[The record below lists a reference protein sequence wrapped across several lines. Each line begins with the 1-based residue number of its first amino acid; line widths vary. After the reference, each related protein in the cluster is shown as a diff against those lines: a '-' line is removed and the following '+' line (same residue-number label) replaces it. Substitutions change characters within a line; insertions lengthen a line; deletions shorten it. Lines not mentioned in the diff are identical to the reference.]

1 MDKVKIFEEHPI
13 LKHLILMLA
22 VSVVIIILIFLGL
35 KLYGRHGDVC
45 EMPDVMGLNIEE
57 AQNDNS
63 NGLRYVVIDSIFQ
76 SGDPGGTIL
85 MQDPKAGTRI
95 KPGRKVY
102 VTISS
107 YSAEAPTMPHVSN
120 TATIA
125 ISTLEKEGLL
135 GKLYF
140 RVDESVAGAVLNR
153 TYKGYEVQEGER
165 LDPGALID
173 LTIAMRADNT
183 ATVPFVIGKNSIDAR
198 RDIHRAMLNI
208 GREHLR
214 GITER
219 NRAIVVRTEP
229 EFNGINQYPY
239 GTEIEIWYES
249 SDKVDGAKLAREF
262 KVDSSKIVRP
272 EPEESDD
279 EVSPENRLQRRSNDD
294 GTGYSEI
301 EW

>member
-1 MDKVKIFEEHPI
+1 MAKENFFEEHPI
-13 LKHLILMLA
+13 LKHLLLMLA
-22 VSVVIIILIFLGL
+22 VSVVVVILIFLL
-35 KLYGRHGDVC
+35 LRLYGRHGDVC
-45 EMPDVMGLNIEE
+45 EMPDVMGLNIDE
-57 AQNDNS
+57 ARDDNP
-63 NGLRYVVIDSIFQ
+63 NGLCYVVIDSVYQ
-76 SGDPGGTIL
+76 AGDPGGTIL
-85 MQDPKAGTRI
+85 MQDPKAGTQI

-107 YSAEAPTMPHVSN
+107 YSKEAPTMPHLSN
-120 TATIA
+120 TASIA

-135 GKLYF
+135 GNLYF

-183 ATVPFVIGKNSIDAR
+183 AKVPFVIGKNSIDAR
-198 RDIHRAMLNI
+198 REIHRNMLNI
-208 GREHLR
+208 GREHLH

-219 NRAIVVRTEP
+219 NRAIVVRTDP
-229 EFNGINQYPY
+229 EYNGINQYPY

-249 SDKVDGAKLAREF
+249 ADKVDGAKLAREF

-272 EPEESDD
+272 EPDMNDES
-279 EVSPENRLQRRSNDD
+279 SPEGRSMHAGDD
-294 GTGYSEI
+294 GGYSDI